1 MPQRISWRVAREV
14 LELLE
19 YDFEIRHIPGKQ
31 NGRADALSRRPDYDT
46 GENDNANIVVLPER
60 VFIRA
65 SNVEK
70 APLLHQIVSPEEM
83 TPQDP
88 IYEQKEDLLKPWV
101 DSHRLKKVEGTWY
114 KDGRRVVTGGSTHH
128 QTLISAHHDSPV
140 YGHPGINKT
149 SQLLE

>member
-1 MPQRISWRVAREV
+1 
-14 LELLE
+14 LE